1 MRSDCLY
8 SSSHPKSS
16 HFNPSKMEL
25 TEASVLRPTSVSSR
39 RRIMVPPLWRAYS
52 QLKMNVRALPTCRNP
67 VGEGAK
73 RTRGPIADFCCMA
86 AEIDDGLIRES
97 LRWYGREKSTV
108 KPAGTR
114 RHRFGIEP
122 RK

>member
-8 SSSHPKSS
+8 SSFHPKSS

-25 TEASVLRPTSVSSR
+25 TEASVLRSTSVSSR

-52 QLKMNVRALPTCRNP
+52 QLKMNVRALPTCRKP

-73 RTRGPIADFCCMA
+73 RTRGPELDKSSFLMGIEEFDM
-86 AEIDDGLIRES
+86 EDS
-97 LRWYGREKSTV
+97 WYGL
-108 KPAGTR
+108 A
-114 RHRFGIEP
+114 
-122 RK
+122 